1 MGTNPKADDFFGLMF
16 DEVLFEKIVKETNRY
31 ARQKLPDNEQR
42 LGRWRDVSKPE
53 VNSYFGMCVIMGINI
68 LLMVADYW
76 STDIF
81 KGNEGIKRVM
91 PKNQF
96 EVISQFLHLNDL
108 SREPARGDV
117 NFDRLYNAVLL

>member
-1 MGTNPKADDFFGLMF
+1 MF

-31 ARQKLPDNEQR
+31 ARQKLPVNEQR

-53 VNSYFGMCVIMGINI
+53 VKAYFGMCVIMGINI
-68 LLMVADYW
+68 ILMVADYW

-81 KGNEGIKRVM
+81 KGNEGIKRVI